1 MENSD
6 ILLNI
11 FSFLNLKESDLLNL
25 RLVSSNFKN
34 VTEIKLSTYN
44 YPYLKNESLYQKKY
58 IYSKFKKNVIKIYND
73 SLKGIHDSNYTKNYK
88 TIMKNIVKNIK
99 NNKLK
104 NDIMKNL

>member
-11 FSFLNLKESDLLNL
+11 FSFLNLKESDLFNL

-34 VTEIKLSTYN
+34 ITEIKISTNN
-44 YPYLKNESLYQKKY
+44 YPYLKNESFYQKKY

-88 TIMKNIVKNIK
+88 TIMRNIVKNIK